1 MSAYTSTTEAE
12 RLSVMFERGEIS
24 LDNIVEEAVSDI
36 IEHALRTLS
45 FVDGSDLILP
55 YPWAA

>member
-1 MSAYTSTTEAE
+1 MYTSTSEAD
-12 RLSVMFERGEIS
+12 RLSIMFERGEIS
-24 LDNIVEEAVSDI
+24 LDDIVAEAVSDV